1 MFDELLRIKAHRE
14 QTASSEVLR
23 QKHLVEER
31 ARDLE
36 RSKAD
41 VERFYARRIDEEKQL
56 FEAIRGQPV
65 GLRDIDDM
73 RQQVDLLRGRE
84 AQMQSEVM
92 EAKQRLQE
100 ARQGLETARGRYRE
114 AVREHEKFKQLI
126 ATQREAEDLESIRRE
141 ELELEEVVEAGYRT
155 HVDND

>member
-1 MFDELLRIKAHRE
+1 MYDDLLWIKAHRE

-31 ARDLE
+31 ARELE

-41 VERFYARRIDEEKQL
+41 VERFHARRVEEEKQL
-56 FEAIRGQPV
+56 FEDIRGQPV

-73 RQQVDLLRGRE
+73 RQQADLLRGRE
-84 AQMQSEVM
+84 AQLQSEVM
-92 EAKQRLQE
+92 EGKKRLQE
-100 ARQGLETARGRYRE
+100 TQQGLEAARGRHRE
-114 AVREHEKFKQLI
+114 AVREHEKFKQLV
-126 ATQREAEDLESIRRE
+126 AVQQEAEDLESIRRE

-155 HVDND
+155 HADND